1 MADDPLLDSGSKAL
15 DGLNRFLRY
24 LGTLDDRAMVLA
36 LGEFANVTL
45 EALLIQYL
53 GDTKDAREL
62 IAGYNAPIGTFA
74 TRIRMA
80 STLGLLHPD
89 QSHDLRILKD
99 IRNAFAHDFEG
110 ISFDSPDIK
119 SQCGKLVCYTIDE
132 REHRDI
138 TKSRGRLEVAI
149 QDICIELRVLLGTL
163 EGGKR
168 QKRPDVYFRLLL
180 GKPEKPG
187 DIDPRLRP
195 EAASE

>member
-1 MADDPLLDSGSKAL
+1 MADDPLPDSGSKAL

-53 GDTKDAREL
+53 GNTKDAKEL
-62 IAGYNAPIGTFA
+62 VAGYNAPIGTFA
-74 TRIRMA
+74 ARIRMA
-80 STLGLLHPD
+80 NTLGLLHPD
-89 QSHDLRILKD
+89 QHHDLRILKD

-119 SQCGKLVCYTIDE
+119 SHCGKLVCYTIGE
-132 REHRDI
+132 RDSRDI
-138 TKSRGRLEVAI
+138 TDARVRLQVAI
-149 QDICIELRVLLGTL
+149 QDICVELRVFLGMM

-168 QKRPDVYFRLLL
+168 QKRPDVYFRLFASQ
-180 GKPEKPG
+180 PEKLG

-195 EAASE
+195 EADGQ